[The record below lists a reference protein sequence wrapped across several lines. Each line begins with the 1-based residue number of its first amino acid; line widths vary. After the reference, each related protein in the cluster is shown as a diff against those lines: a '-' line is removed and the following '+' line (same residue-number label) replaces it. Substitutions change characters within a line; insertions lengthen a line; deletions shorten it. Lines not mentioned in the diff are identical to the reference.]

1 MVHQH
6 IRARPIDRVSV
17 SLRHVRLLS
26 RFSGSTGFPPFFS
39 LVFAAVQAEIFGA
52 DRGFG
57 AIYGLPASCKIYC
70 NFAYSN
76 HIQ

>member
-6 IRARPIDRVSV
+6 IRARPIA
-17 SLRHVRLLS
+17 SLRHFCLLS

-57 AIYGLPASCKIYC
+57 VIHGLPASCEIYC